1 MSAGRR
7 HTSVRFRVWRRIRT
21 DPIAGLG
28 ALIVVASVALAVFS
42 IVDDFLLGERLI
54 SAVLHD
60 PYAGN
65 PDNRLADPS
74 LVHPFGTDEQGRDI
88 LARVLYGT
96 RTSIIVGVGAVS
108 FAALVGVSLGIVTAY
123 YGGLVDSLG
132 MRAMDVLLA
141 FPAIL
146 LAIALLAS
154 LGRGFTSIILALGV
168 AYVPSFARVTR
179 SKALSVK
186 SEEYVTAAEV
196 MGYPDYSVLKD
207 EILPNCVTPI
217 IVQSTFSLA
226 VAIIAEAGLSFL
238 GLGVTP
244 PTPTWGIM
252 LSTAQQYITTAW
264 WYSLFPGLAIM
275 VTVLGYNLLG
285 DSIRDVLDP
294 QSSDGNRRL

>member
-1 MSAGRR
+1 MSVDSRVTG
-7 HTSVRFRVWRRIRT
+7 VRSRVMRRIRT

-28 ALIVVASVALAVFS
+28 AIIVVGSVALALFS
-42 IVDDFLLGERLI
+42 IVDDFLLSERLI

-65 PDNRLADPS
+65 PDNRLAEPS
-74 LVHPFGTDEQGRDI
+74 LTHPFGTDEQGRDI

-96 RTSIIVGVGAVS
+96 RTSIIVGVGAVT
-108 FAALVGVSLGIVTAY
+108 FAMVGGVSLGIVTAY
-123 YGGLVDSLG
+123 YGGFIDSLG

-168 AYVPSFARVTR
+168 AYIPSFARVTR

-196 MGYPDYSVLKD
+196 MGYPDRNVLRD
-207 EILPNCVTPI
+207 EILPNCITPI
-217 IVQSTFSLA
+217 MVQSTFSLA

-252 LSTAQQYITTAW
+252 LSTAQQYITSAW

-285 DSIRDVLDP
+285 DSIRDVLNP
-294 QSSDGNRRL
+294 QSGNQDRRL

>member
-7 HTSVRFRVWRRIRT
+7 YTSVRWRVYRRIRT
-21 DPIAGLG
+21 DPVAGLG
-28 ALIVVASVALAVFS
+28 ALIVVASVAVALFS

-65 PDNRLADPS
+65 PDNRLAAPS
-74 LVHPFGTDEQGRDI
+74 VVHPFGTDEQGRDI

-96 RTSIIVGVGAVS
+96 RTSIVVGVGAVT
-108 FAALVGVSLGIVTAY
+108 FAALAGVSLGIVTAY
-123 YGGLVDSLG
+123 YGGLVDDVG

-196 MGYPDYSVLKD
+196 MGYPDRSVLTD

-252 LSTAQQYITTAW
+252 LSTAQRYITSAW

-294 QSSDGNRRL
+294 QTSDGNRRL

>member
-1 MSAGRR
+1 MNSGRR
-7 HTSVRFRVWRRIRT
+7 YTSVRWRVYRRIRT
-21 DPIAGLG
+21 DPIAGIG
-28 ALIVVASVALAVFS
+28 ALIVVGSVGLTLFS
-42 IVDDFLLGERLI
+42 IVDDYLLGEQIITAL
-54 SAVLHD
+54 LHD

-65 PDNRLADPS
+65 PENRFADPS
-74 LVHPFGTDEQGRDI
+74 FIHPFGTDEQGRDI
-88 LARVLYGT
+88 LARVIYGT
-96 RTSIIVGVGAVS
+96 RTSIIVGVGAVT
-108 FAALVGVSLGIVTAY
+108 FAALLGVSLGIVTAY
-123 YGGLVDSLG
+123 YGGFVDSLG
-132 MRAMDVLLA
+132 MRAMDILLA

-154 LGRGFTSIILALGV
+154 LGRGLSSIILALGV

-196 MGYPDYSVLKD
+196 MGYPDRSVLTD
-207 EILPNCVTPI
+207 EILPNCITPI

-238 GLGVTP
+238 GLGVAP

-294 QSSDGNRRL
+294 QTSDGNRRL

>member
-1 MSAGRR
+1 MSSGRR
-7 HTSVRFRVWRRIRT
+7 QTSVRWRVYRRIRT
-21 DPIAGLG
+21 DPIAGAG
-28 ALIVVASVALAVFS
+28 ALIVVVSIALALFS
-42 IVDDFLLGERLI
+42 IVDDFLLDEQLI
-54 SAVLHD
+54 STVLHD
-60 PYAGN
+60 PYADN
-65 PDNRLADPS
+65 PDNRLAEPS
-74 LVHPFGTDEQGRDI
+74 LGHPFGTDEQGRDI
-88 LARVLYGT
+88 LARVIYGT

-108 FAALVGVSLGIVTAY
+108 FAALIGVSLGIVTAY
-123 YGGLVDSLG
+123 YGGLIDSLG

-186 SEEYVTAAEV
+186 SEEYVTAAQV
-196 MGYPDYSVLKD
+196 IGYPDRSVIRD

-252 LSTAQQYITTAW
+252 LSTAQQHITTAW

-294 QSSDGNRRL
+294 QSSDENRRL

>member
-1 MSAGRR
+1 MSAVR
-7 HTSVRFRVWRRIRT
+7 HQTGVHWRVYRRIWT
-21 DPIAGLG
+21 DPIAGAG
-28 ALIVVASVALAVFS
+28 ALIVVGSIALALFS
-42 IVDDFLLGERLI
+42 IVDDFLLGEQLI
-54 SAVLHD
+54 STVLHD

-65 PDNRLADPS
+65 PDNRLAEPS
-74 LVHPFGTDEQGRDI
+74 LTHPFGTDEQGRDI

-123 YGGLVDSLG
+123 YGGLIDSLG

-196 MGYPDYSVLKD
+196 MGYPDMSVIKD

-294 QSSDGNRRL
+294 QTSDGNRRL